1 MNFKKFRSKSE
12 YSLNVNTLGLLF
24 FILVSLINNSSNLE
38 TNKFK
43 SIEIIQSETLENE
56 ELDNNQ
62 DDDVAEDSE
71 SVLGEE
77 PQSSEALFSS
87 FSQQESYIAL
97 ARDNMNTLV
106 GFKVTSTSSVLPKI
120 EENKGIVFTDNTSQ
134 ASALFLDKKIAGSE
148 SGFSTYFVM
157 DVYKTN
163 SSKPADGFVFLLAG
177 ATNELGSTGGG
188 LGYSGILKSIGI
200 EFDFWNNEN
209 IEPPVHTTIFTN
221 GVHSS
226 GFTPE
231 NGAIIDNQFEN
242 VWNGKTLDQI
252 VRSYNI
258 WIDYNKT
265 SQEVY
270 LRVSFDGDRPET
282 VTKTF
287 NNISIDNTAGSSYF
301 AGFTAA
307 TGGSSAKFALSK
319 WYFSTNYLSGSIV
332 PSTINYS
339 EDLTPPSIP
348 ELVTTFEES
357 NIKILLSSSDNINT
371 PEELT
376 YQYSFDNVDWLNY
389 SGSIIFADD
398 NSKTNIYV
406 KAYDTSGNISEVRT
420 SKIKPLININFN
432 NANTTSA
439 NILAGDNYNQPTNPS
454 DFQNYTFKG
463 WYTEAGPYLS
473 NQKIYEDLDIFAVWT
488 IDEQEESFLN
498 TALILNDANAN
509 YATGSMLIS
518 SDVTNTFNN
527 IVIKSSLTPTVLD
540 EISIDIN
547 KVYIGLGDGLKN
559 QIATVSTSENGI
571 NGNDLRLN
579 FIEPLSQFRNG
590 DFSITTTPTLTYS
603 DNLESSYLDNW
614 TIFNKKFTPTEPVL
628 RGNATTSTRYY
639 DDGSVKVNTP
649 TVTYNTYTVARPIQ
663 PDGSTSIT
671 LKLSGSVTT
680 NSTYGH
686 SSFGPYVE
694 SGFFSAT
701 EFDDIQFSWKA
712 DAVTDNFQVLA
723 YLLIHDEN
731 GALLTGTSGNK
742 LILNKSG
749 SGKITDY
756 QIEKISLA
764 GLGITPQSKLKFRFV
779 GGSWDANGK
788 GGLGATFEITNV
800 SVKQKTLSASI
811 VEKIARNIT
820 FVNNS
825 DNPDTNQIQKINILT
840 SNSASITNE
849 YNLYLNINPVN
860 DPPTHGGTSVL
871 NFSQNQVIN
880 FNLNSNNHFSDPDNA
895 IVFSLVQGTLPQSL
909 ALNTNG
915 FISGTLLNSDV
926 GTHLFVLRATETI
939 ESALFVEKDYTLNV
953 ANVNDAPTANNN
965 VISPSYDAVIGS
977 DNSFVIPTDLF
988 IDIDQDPLTYTLSG
1002 VPSGMNYN
1010 SSTNTLSGT
1019 PSGPARAVTVTI
1031 TAKDPSNAVATRTFV
1046 INLVAGRIDLK
1057 KVDNTLIQSVTQ
1069 DAGTNLN
1076 LPTPIQTAYDFDGW
1090 YNDIGLT
1097 SSFTNTVMPAS
1108 LISLY
1113 AKFTPTT
1120 YNIVYNNLLNSD
1132 NTLNAISTYNIETP
1146 TFSFNSPSRIGYN
1159 FAGWFSNPN
1168 YTGDPITQLVTGT
1181 YGDFNI
1187 YAKWTPIIYNINYFN
1202 LEESLNNPTTYTI
1215 ETLDIML
1222 REPKEKT
1229 GRLFLGFYNNSQL
1242 SGEKVRTIKQG
1253 TTGNINIYANLVII
1267 DYYLRF
1273 LDQDVLIAEY
1283 AKGFDEETFDVVVP
1297 TDKEGYTFVN
1307 WSSEIPS
1314 RMPNRSIDIFANYTI
1329 NEYKLTIKNTLDEEV
1344 IEKTLTFG
1352 EELISHLPVPEE
1364 VEGYTLIG
1372 FETLAPENMP
1382 ASDLELNIVYE
1393 VKQFNLILSNSLGET
1408 VLEQLIDFNADLSII
1423 DLEPKEIKG
1432 YEFDSWSLELP
1443 ENMPANDLTLVAL
1456 YNKLSEFE
1464 LVFIGIDDVVISTS
1478 KFSENQ
1484 SLSEVVLPNL
1494 SNDPR
1499 FDFEGWDKTI
1509 PDVMPNEKVEI
1520 RALGRLRTVELTL
1533 LNEDLTVFD
1542 TIIANVGQNKTLP
1555 TLELLGYNFLGWRF
1569 GNSVL
1574 NSINAPI
1581 SDADLIAVFEP
1592 KVYVVS
1598 VTIGSRDLDIGIAFN
1613 QPVGQLPQAALFGYV
1628 FEGWKQY
1635 IDGPFIDANTTFND
1649 VDNINLVPVFRRLNA
1664 VETLI
1669 ATPGFI
1675 INLILS
1681 YID

>member
-1 MNFKKFRSKSE
+1 VNFKKFRSKSE

-200 EFDFWNNEN
+200 EFDFWDNGS
-209 IEPPVHTTIFTN
+209 EPPVHTTIFTN
-221 GVHSS
+221 GAHSA
-226 GFTPE
+226 GLNE

-307 TGGSSAKFALSK
+307 TGGASAKFALSK

-389 SGSIIFADD
+389 SGSILFADD

-420 SKIKPLININFN
+420 SKIKPLINVNFN

-454 DFQNYTFKG
+454 DFQNYSFKG

-473 NQKIYEDLDIFAVWT
+473 NQKIYDDLDIFAVWT
-488 IDEQEESFLN
+488 IDEQEESYLN
-498 TALILNDANAN
+498 TALILNDADAN

-518 SDVTNTFNN
+518 SDVTNAFNN

-540 EISIDIN
+540 EISIDSN

-559 QIATVSTSENGI
+559 QIATVSISENGI
-571 NGNDLRLN
+571 NGNNLRLD

-590 DFSITTTPTLTYS
+590 DFSITTTPTLTYN

-628 RGNATTSTRYY
+628 RGNATNTHFYLDDKVKSNTTYIVTR
-639 DDGSVKVNTP
+639 P
-649 TVTYNTYTVARPIQ
+649 TK
-663 PDGSTSIT
+663 PDGSTSII
-671 LKLSGSVTT
+671 LELDGFVVA
-680 NSTYGH
+680 NQPNYGH

-701 EFDDIQFSWKA
+701 ELDDIQFSWKA
-712 DAVTDNFQVLA
+712 AAGLDRFQVLA

-731 GALLTGTSGNK
+731 GALLAGASGNK

-749 SGKITDY
+749 PGSVQDLY
-756 QIEKISLA
+756 NIETISLA
-764 GLGITPQSKLKFRFV
+764 GLGINPQSKLKFRFV
-779 GGSWDANGK
+779 GGSWDANGY

-800 SVKQKTLSASI
+800 SVKQKTLPASI

-820 FVNNS
+820 FINNS
-825 DNPDTNQIQKINILT
+825 DNPNTNQIQKINILT
-840 SNSASITNE
+840 SNSASITNN

-871 NFSQNQVIN
+871 NFSQNQVVN
-880 FNLNSNNHFSDPDNA
+880 FNFNSNNHFSDPDNS
-895 IVFSLVQGTLPQSL
+895 IIFSLVDGALPQTL
-909 ALNTNG
+909 TLNTNG
-915 FISGTLLNSDV
+915 VISGTLINDDV
-926 GTHLFVLRATETI
+926 GTHLFRLRATETT
-939 ESALFVEKDYTLNV
+939 ETALFVENDYTINV
-953 ANVNDAPTANNN
+953 ANVNDKPIANNN

-988 IDIDQDPLTYTLSG
+988 IDIDQDPLEYTLSG
-1002 VPSGMNYN
+1002 VPSGMIYI

-1019 PSGPARAVTVTI
+1019 PSGQARAVTVTI
-1031 TAKDPSNAVATRTFV
+1031 TAKDPSNEVATRTFV

-1076 LPTPIQTAYDFDGW
+1076 LPTPIQTAYDFVGW

-1202 LEESLNNPTTYTI
+1202 LDESLNNPIIYTI
-1215 ETLDIML
+1215 ETNNNLI
-1222 REPKEKT
+1222 EPVSSTGKT
-1229 GRLFLGFYNNSQL
+1229 FLGFYNNPEF
-1242 SGEKVRTIKQG
+1242 SGDRVTNIPRG
-1253 TTGNINIYANLVII
+1253 TVGNINIYASWFFSV
-1267 DYYLRF
+1267 YYLRF
-1273 LDQDVLIAEY
+1273 YDGENLISE
-1283 AKGFDEETFDVVVP
+1283 FPLTFNSETLELQP
-1297 TDKEGYTFVN
+1297 TTDKEGHTFVN
-1307 WSSEIPS
+1307 WSNEIPAK
-1314 RMPNRSIDIFANYTI
+1314 MPNRSIDIFANYTI

-1344 IEKTLTFG
+1344 IEKTITFG

-1364 VEGYTLIG
+1364 VEGYTLVG
-1372 FETLAPENMP
+1372 FETLAPEKMP
-1382 ASDLELNIVYE
+1382 ATDLELKIVYE

-1432 YEFDSWSLELP
+1432 YEFDSWSIELP
-1443 ENMPANDLTLVAL
+1443 EKMPASDLTLVAL

-1484 SLSEVVLPNL
+1484 SLSNVVLPNL

-1499 FDFEGWDKTI
+1499 FNFEGWDKNI

-1520 RALGRLRTVELTL
+1520 RALGTLRTVELTL

-1542 TIIANVGQNKTLP
+1542 TVIANVGQNKTLP
-1555 TLELLGYNFLGWRF
+1555 KLELLGYNFLGWRF
-1569 GNSVL
+1569 GNSVF

-1581 SDADLIAVFEP
+1581 SDADLIAAFEP

-1675 INLILS
+1675 IDLILS
-1681 YID
+1681 YFD